1 MPQTM
6 VQVRTIH
13 NGSAALGWT
22 GSHAVAIDRTEAG
35 GGLGIGFSG
44 GDLLLLAI
52 GGCYCNDVYREAAK
66 LGIVV
71 RSVSVEVGADWGGD
85 PVRAQ
90 NVTLSARV
98 EAEASETRIRELL
111 EHTDRVAEIPNT
123 LRLGTPVRLTT
134 LEAVSIS
141 E

>member
-1 MPQTM
+1 MPQTV

-13 NGSAALGWT
+13 DGSAALGWS
-22 GSHAVAIDRTEAG
+22 GSHALAIDRTEAG

-52 GGCYCNDVYREAAK
+52 GGCYCNDVFREAAK

-71 RSVSVEVGADWGGD
+71 RSVAVEVGADWDGD

-98 EAEASETRIRELL
+98 EAEASEVRIRELM

-123 LRLGTPVRLTT
+123 LRLGAAVQLAQ
-134 LEAVSIS
+134 LEAIS
-141 E
+141 VAG